1 MIHHV
6 FLPPQLPQKDD
17 TNLEHATYMTR
28 TLCDSVAGFAGFL
41 KAESGSCSSLHRAL
55 DMLQRFLEIGDGS
68 VSEGVDRA
76 QALCD
81 MIVKLKAG
89 GAYSPCHTIP
99 PSQSISTQFIF
110 HFSQAPVSH

>member
-17 TNLEHATYMTR
+17 TNLEYETYMSR

-41 KAESGSCSSLHRAL
+41 KAESSSCSSLHRAQ
-55 DMLQRFLEIGDGS
+55 DMLQRFLKTGDGS
-68 VSEGVDRA
+68 VGEGMDRA
-76 QALCD
+76 KVLSD
-81 MIVKLKAG
+81 MIAKLKSG